1 MGFMFFSVDV
11 SCVFLKPSSCSS
23 LKIEFL
29 IGFVLQHFDG
39 EICSEYLQQ
48 FGLRFLLLLFDVR
61 DGYAVMHVFCFSFNL
76 FPNLYLRSTCI
87 VWQLRLSLALELP
100 SHGVRAH
107 VAAVV
112 FLGYWNCSGW
122 WLLEVRSLQHVFV
135 FVAHT
140 SPKGQETHW
149 WSFVGL
155 VCFWVCGSFYLHSRA
170 FLNLKL

>member
-61 DGYAVMHVFCFSFNL
+61 DGYACVL
-76 FPNLYLRSTCI
+76 F
-87 VWQLRLSLALELP
+87 
-100 SHGVRAH
+100 
-107 VAAVV
+107 
-112 FLGYWNCSGW
+112 F
-122 WLLEVRSLQHVFV
+122 F
-135 FVAHT
+135 
-140 SPKGQETHW
+140 
-149 WSFVGL
+149 
-155 VCFWVCGSFYLHSRA
+155 
-170 FLNLKL
+170 